1 MKQQTSH
8 SDSME
13 LMSRHLCFSTA
24 RSLDL
29 MRDIDGTIEALVMTR
44 KEMDA
49 LREAFEGLLPKVSDV
64 SVVLCEKQTIPAF
77 EQSQDSLRRMTQ
89 DLRARL
95 NAARKAPELRP
106 DDGVVEA
113 YEEVI
118 DAIFALNAKI
128 EETKW
133 VVLEHNADLEKAS
146 EPRVL
151 HDPAEV
157 DQFLDSL

>member
-1 MKQQTSH
+1 MKQQMSH
-8 SDSME
+8 SVSME

-49 LREAFEGLLPKVSDV
+49 LREAFEGLLPKVCEA
-64 SVVLCEKQTIPAF
+64 SVVLCEKKTIPAF
-77 EQSQDSLRRMTQ
+77 EASQDSLRRMAQ
-89 DLRARL
+89 DLRVRL
-95 NAARKAPELRP
+95 TAARRAPELRP

-113 YEEVI
+113 YEDVI
-118 DAIFALNAKI
+118 DSISALNAKI
-128 EETKW
+128 EEIKW

-146 EPRVL
+146 EPRVM
-151 HDPAEV
+151 HDPVEV